1 MRTKLV
7 RVLHSTSAFAYLS
20 VVIPEEPALSEVEWG
35 VFLCLA
41 LTFAPFAFF
50 LASFAF
56 VFALDSNQL
65 QVSH

>member
-1 MRTKLV
+1 MQTNLV
-7 RVLHSTSAFAYLS
+7 RIRHAASAFASLS

-56 VFALDSNQL
+56 VFALD
-65 QVSH
+65 